1 MKRKQKGGNV
11 KEEEKMSEDEEDE
24 EPAADGDPLTSRP
37 AFKIYLL
44 RALTENGLD

>member
-1 MKRKQKGGNV
+1 
-11 KEEEKMSEDEEDE
+11 MSEDEEDE